1 MQVKTG
7 GKITV
12 GLFVA
17 AIMVL
22 TAGAASSLTL
32 LQENLIDLPNRFTVV
47 VSDFEPD
54 GLLSPESVK
63 STVEQ
68 QLANAGIE
76 LVSPDAK
83 PPISFVNVSIIKEK
97 SEDETE
103 YDYKLDINVYNV
115 DTIKTQF
122 ELRKGTVW
130 MIGSYRVTPGKSFP
144 ADVEL
149 QLSRMVRYF
158 VGDYYAANPNVNAGN

>member
-1 MQVKTG
+1 MKTG
-7 GKITV
+7 GKLRA

-17 AIMVL
+17 AITIL

-54 GLLSPESVK
+54 GMLTPESIK
-63 STVEQ
+63 SNVEQ
-68 QLANAGIE
+68 QLGNAGIE
-76 LVSPDAK
+76 LVSPDSE
-83 PPISFVNVSIIKEK
+83 PPISFINVNVVKEK

-103 YDYKLDINVYNV
+103 YDYKLDINVYNIS
-115 DTIKTQF
+115 TIKTEF

-130 MIGSYRVTPGKSFP
+130 MIGSYRVTPGKNFP

-149 QLSRMVRYF
+149 QLGRMLRYF

>member
-1 MQVKTG
+1 MNTG
-7 GKITV
+7 GKLRA
-12 GLFVA
+12 GLFVG

-32 LQENLIDLPNRFTVV
+32 LQENLIDIPNRFTVV

-54 GLLSPESVK
+54 GMLTPESIK
-63 STVEQ
+63 SNVEQ
-68 QLANAGIE
+68 QLENSGLE
-76 LVSPDAK
+76 LVSPDSK
-83 PPISFVNVSIIKEK
+83 PPISFVNVNIAKEK
-97 SEDETE
+97 TEDETE
-103 YDYKLDINVYNV
+103 YSYRLDINVYNIR
-115 DTIKTQF
+115 TIKTKF

-130 MIGSYRVTPGKSFP
+130 MIGSYRVTPGKNFP

-149 QLSRMVRYF
+149 QLSRMLRYF